1 MYSLNFRPGQTRMQG
16 SEVPSQA
23 RIRRREIGPADLD
36 GIATLLTKGFPE
48 RRRDHWVRALK
59 RLSDH
64 PTPAGCPKYGYLLEC
79 NGVPVGVSLHI
90 FSSIPVDGQ
99 PRIRCNLSSWYVEP
113 AFRSY
118 ATTLASDGLR
128 RKDVTFLNVTPA
140 PHTLPILE
148 AQGYLRYC
156 RGWFAAVPALSA
168 QHADAHVE
176 LVSPDICRVKDLQPF
191 EKELLLAHSK
201 YGCIS
206 VICRSGSRTYPFVFM
221 PRRKFGILPFAYLVY
236 CRDVADF
243 IRLARPLGRFLLKSG
258 FPVVVLD
265 SDGPTAELVGKY
277 LDARPKYF
285 KGPHRPRLGDLAY
298 SELAMFP
305 VRGERIWSGWRQG
318 SLDANVIS
326 KRWGHSK

>member
-1 MYSLNFRPGQTRMQG
+1 MHG
-16 SEVPSQA
+16 SDVASQA
-23 RIRRREIGPADLD
+23 RIRRREIGAADLD
-36 GIATLLTKGFPE
+36 GIATLLRKGFPK

-64 PTPAGCPKYGYLLEC
+64 PTPTGYPKYGYLLEC
-79 NGVPVGVSLHI
+79 SGVPVGVSLHI
-90 FSSIPVDGQ
+90 FSSIPVDGEA
-99 PRIRCNLSSWYVEP
+99 RIRCNLSSWYVDP

-118 ATTLASDGLR
+118 ATTLVSDGLK

-148 AQGYLRYC
+148 AQGYVKYC
-156 RGWFAAVPALSA
+156 QGWFAAVPALSGPR
-168 QHADAHVE
+168 DDDVHVE
-176 LVSPDICRVKDLQPF
+176 LVSPDICLVTDLQPF
-191 EKELLLAHSK
+191 EKELLLVHSY

-206 VICRSGSRTYPFVFM
+206 LTCRSGGRTYPFVFM
-221 PRRKFGILPFAYLVY
+221 PRRKFGILPFVYLVY
-236 CRDVADF
+236 CRDRADF
-243 IRLARPLGRFLLKSG
+243 VRFARPIGRFLLKFG
-258 FPVVVLD
+258 LPVVVLD
-265 SDGPTAELVGKY
+265 SNGPISELVGKY

-305 VRGERIWSGWRQG
+305 VRGERIWSGWRQR
-318 SLDANVIS
+318 SLDADVIS